1 MSTSTGFEAVQSEAA
16 RSTALR
22 LEALR
27 RAMRQH
33 GVAACLIPSA
43 DPHLSEYLPAYWKIR
58 QWLTGFTGSVGTVT
72 VTQGQANL
80 WVDSRYWVQAQ
91 RELEGS
97 GFELQRLSSVAD
109 PGYVSWLAQNL
120 GPGSV
125 LAVDGR
131 ALSLQSRDA
140 LEQALTKSPS
150 PAGVLRLDLDLPGEV
165 WTDRPAL
172 PVNPVSDLPLE
183 FAGQSRAQKLARVRA
198 DMVEKGASHHFI
210 STVDDIAW
218 LLNLRGSDVEFNP
231 VFLAHLL
238 LTPETA
244 QLFVAPG
251 KLDAS
256 VLVALARDGVK
267 VQDYPLAAPQL
278 SALLETD
285 RLLLDPSRV
294 TSALVAQC
302 KAQQI
307 RAINPSTLLK
317 SCKIAAEMVN
327 WRQTM
332 VADGVALCEFF
343 SGLEKAIEQR
353 EERVL
358 TELMIDEQITAARA
372 RRPGFVSRSF
382 STIAAFNA
390 NGAMPHYRATEQSH
404 SRIEGDGLLLIDS
417 GGQYLGGTTD
427 ITRMVAVGALSDEQR
442 ADCTAVL
449 QAMIAMSRL
458 RFPEGTLAPL
468 LDVVARAPLWQHG
481 LDYGHGTGH
490 GVGYFLNV
498 HEGPQ
503 VLSYRAPINPHMAM
517 RAGMVTSNEPG
528 VYRAGQWGVRIENL
542 THCREVGDSGFGVFL
557 EFETLTLCPIDTRC
571 FLVER
576 LRTEER
582 EWLNDYHQR
591 VRDQLSGGLSGDAL
605 HWLLVRT
612 EPLPL

>member
-1 MSTSTGFEAVQSEAA
+1 MAASQDSEA
-16 RSTALR
+16 SR

-27 RAMRQH
+27 GAMLRH
-33 GVAACLIPSA
+33 GIAACLIPSA

-58 QWLTGFTGSVGTVT
+58 QWLTGFTGSVGTVV
-72 VTQGQANL
+72 VTPDKASL
-80 WVDSRYWVQAQ
+80 WVDSRYWVQAEH
-91 RELEGS
+91 ELLGS
-97 GFELQRLSSVAD
+97 GVDLQRISSVAD
-109 PGYVSWLAQNL
+109 TGYVSWLAKSL
-120 GPGSV
+120 GPGAVVS
-125 LAVDGR
+125 VDGR
-131 ALSLQSRDA
+131 ALSLQARDA
-140 LEQALTKSPS
+140 LEQALTGSMAP
-150 PAGVLRLDLDLPGEV
+150 GITLRLDLDLPGEV
-165 WTDRPAL
+165 WADRPAL
-172 PVNPVSDLPLE
+172 PASPVRTLSLE
-183 FAGQSRAQKLARVRA
+183 YAGQSRAQKLAHVRQQMREHEA
-198 DMVEKGASHHFI
+198 THHFV
-210 STVDDIAW
+210 STLDDIAW

-231 VFLAHLL
+231 VFLAHFL
-238 LTPETA
+238 LTQDAA
-244 QLFVAPG
+244 QLFVAPA

-256 VLVALARDGVK
+256 VLAELARDGVQ
-267 VQDYPLAAPQL
+267 VQDYPLAARHL
-278 SALLETD
+278 SGLRETD
-285 RLLLDPSRV
+285 RLLLDPQRV
-294 TSALVAQC
+294 TCALVAQC
-302 KAQQI
+302 QAKQV

-317 SCKIAAEMVN
+317 SRKVAAEMVN

-343 SGLEKAIEQR
+343 SGLEQAIEQR
-353 EERVL
+353 AERVL
-358 TELMIDEQITAARA
+358 TELMIDEQITTARA
-372 RRPGFVSRSF
+372 RRLGFVSRSF

-404 SRIEGDGLLLIDS
+404 ARIEGDGLLLIDS
-417 GGQYLGGTTD
+417 GGQYFGGTTD

-468 LDVVARAPLWQHG
+468 LDAVARAPLWKHC

-528 VYRAGQWGVRIENL
+528 LYRAGQWGVRIENL
-542 THCREVGDSGFGVFL
+542 VHCREVGDSGFGMFL

-571 FLVER
+571 FLVDR
-576 LRTEER
+576 LHAEER
-582 EWLNDYHQR
+582 AWLNDYHQR
-591 VRDQLSGGLSGDAL
+591 VREQLAGELSGSAL
-605 HWLLVRT
+605 HWLMVRT

>member
-1 MSTSTGFEAVQSEAA
+1 MAA
-16 RSTALR
+16 SLGLETLPMRLQAFRS
-22 LEALR
+22 
-27 RAMRQH
+27 AMRQQ
-33 GVAACLIPSA
+33 GVDACLIASA

-58 QWLTGFTGSVGTVT
+58 QWLTGFTGSVGTVI
-72 VTQGQANL
+72 VTEDEAHL
-80 WVDSRYWVQAQ
+80 WVDSRYWVQAE
-91 RELEGS
+91 RELQGS
-97 GFELQRLSSVAD
+97 GVQVQRISSVAD
-109 PGYVSWLAQNL
+109 TGHVAWLAKFL
-120 GPGSV
+120 GAGSC

-131 ALSLQSRDA
+131 ALSLNARDSLERA
-140 LEQALTKSPS
+140 LNT
-150 PAGVLRLDLDLPGEV
+150 GVTPGVLLRLDLDLPGQV
-165 WTDRPAL
+165 WADRPAL
-172 PVNPVSDLPLE
+172 PDNAVWALQPE
-183 FAGQSRAQKLARVRA
+183 YAGQSRAQKLAQVRHQ
-198 DMVEKGASHHFI
+198 MLEQGASHHLI

-238 LTPETA
+238 LTQESA

-251 KLDAS
+251 KLDGQ
-256 VLVALARDGVK
+256 ALAELSEAGIQVRD
-267 VQDYPLAAPQL
+267 YALAAEDLARLRQQ
-278 SALLETD
+278 D
-285 RLLLDPSRV
+285 RLLLDPQRV
-294 TSALVAQC
+294 TCALVAGC
-302 KAQQI
+302 DAQQI

-317 SCKIAAEMVN
+317 SRKVAAEMAH

-332 VADGVALCEFF
+332 VSDGVALCEFF
-343 SGLEKAIEQR
+343 AWLEHALEQR
-353 EERVL
+353 AQREL

-390 NGAMPHYRATEQSH
+390 NGAMPHYRATPESH

-427 ITRMVAVGALSDEQR
+427 ITRMVAVGHLSDEQR

-468 LDVVARAPLWQHG
+468 LDAVARAPLWQHG

-528 VYRAGQWGVRIENL
+528 VYRPGQWGVRIENL
-542 THCREVGDSGFGVFL
+542 VHCRPVGDSGFGMFL
-557 EFETLTLCPIDTRC
+557 EFETLTVCPIDTRC
-571 FLVER
+571 FLVDR
-576 LRTEER
+576 LRSEQR
-582 EWLNDYHQR
+582 MWLNDYHQW
-591 VRDQLSGGLSGDAL
+591 VRTQLAAELSGSAL
-605 HWLLVRT
+605 QWLMART